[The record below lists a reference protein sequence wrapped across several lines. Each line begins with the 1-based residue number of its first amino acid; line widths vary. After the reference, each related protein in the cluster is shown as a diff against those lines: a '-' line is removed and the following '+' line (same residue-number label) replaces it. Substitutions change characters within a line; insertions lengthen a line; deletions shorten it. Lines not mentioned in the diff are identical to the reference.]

1 MGLFDILENKEFGD
15 KLRAL
20 TEKVRTGAQ
29 ELGQKTPEAWR
40 EQLQTLSEK
49 AKTGVQ
55 ELGQKAPAGMGGLV
69 GAGILGAVL
78 GTVLPKGAVK
88 TAGLAG
94 LGAVAWNFYQKWM
107 DQQAAARQGA
117 AQGSIAMDDP
127 AAQLLIQA
135 MVFAAKADGRID
147 ASEQGRIAALLQH
160 MYPGRDTSAM
170 QQAWAEAAVDPAALA
185 KNVQS
190 QEQGEDVYRLS
201 CLIIDVDVDAER
213 RYLQDLAL
221 ALGIGEQRR
230 AALEREADAA
240 RQKLAAQ
247 G

>member
-1 MGLFDILENKEFGD
+1 
-15 KLRAL
+15 
-20 TEKVRTGAQ
+20 
-29 ELGQKTPEAWR
+29 
-40 EQLQTLSEK
+40 
-49 AKTGVQ
+49 
-55 ELGQKAPAGMGGLV
+55 
-69 GAGILGAVL
+69 
-78 GTVLPKGAVK
+78 
-88 TAGLAG
+88 
-94 LGAVAWNFYQKWM
+94 M

-135 MVFAAKADGRID
+135 MVFAARADGRID

-201 CLIIDVDVDAER
+201 CLIIDADVDAER

-221 ALGIGEQRR
+221 GIDEQRR

>member
-1 MGLFDILENKEFGD
+1 
-15 KLRAL
+15 
-20 TEKVRTGAQ
+20 
-29 ELGQKTPEAWR
+29 
-40 EQLQTLSEK
+40 
-49 AKTGVQ
+49 
-55 ELGQKAPAGMGGLV
+55 
-69 GAGILGAVL
+69 
-78 GTVLPKGAVK
+78 
-88 TAGLAG
+88 
-94 LGAVAWNFYQKWM
+94 
-107 DQQAAARQGA
+107 
-117 AQGSIAMDDP
+117 
-127 AAQLLIQA
+127 
-135 MVFAAKADGRID
+135 MVFAARADGCID

-160 MYPGRDTSAM
+160 MYPGRDTGAM

-201 CLIIDVDVDAER
+201 CLIIDADVDAER